1 MCGLFGVVRFSG
13 LSDGDSDAFKALSES
28 LRHRGPDGTGL
39 MESPTA
45 LLGMH
50 RLSIMDVSHGW
61 QPFWTE
67 SESIG
72 VLGNGEIYNARELR
86 AMLVDRGHRLAT
98 GSDIEVVP
106 HLYEEFGEGAYAYL
120 RGMFALVILD
130 RQTSTL
136 TLVRDRMGEKP
147 LSYFISDEALYFAS
161 EQSPLV
167 RSGLVPLDI
176 DESVLPDYLLHGFV
190 PEPRSLIRGIRKLP
204 AGHFLE
210 IDLET
215 GDTRLAPYWNMLDA
229 LSDEPLTT
237 AGLADS
243 VRDAV
248 EACCESDVPVGIAL
262 SGGLDSSLVAALAA
276 RVRPDLQAFSIGY
289 HGTETDES
297 SLAQSL
303 ATSLG
308 IPCHVT
314 HLDSKEVGAHF
325 SEICAAR
332 DEPISDIAG
341 PALAAVSLAARQAG
355 VPVLLTG
362 MGGDELFW
370 GYDWVRRMAAFVDG
384 QVNPGG
390 AGTAS
395 LDPRIPAAS
404 AAGIARWLD
413 SRGGLRAERDVKAY
427 LQRWSEQG
435 RTPAP
440 LYEFQP
446 GYGTINAAI
455 RDLCSIEGTFPSPEA
470 YLTTGPSQVPGDYTQ
485 LISATYL
492 RVNGLAQ
499 LDRLSMHHSI
509 EARTPLVDYRLV
521 ERVMSSRASSDGGVS
536 QQGKADLRRVA
547 ESVLPADVINRP
559 KRGFTPPVRTWIREI
574 WSSNAQ
580 ALMEGSILAAS
591 GLVKPDRL
599 RAELARPIYRSGRVN
614 QMALRLATLELWLAS
629 LRP

>member
-1 MCGLFGVVRFSG
+1 M
-13 LSDGDSDAFKALSES
+13 D
-28 LRHRGPDGTGL
+28 
-39 MESPTA
+39 TA
-45 LLGMH
+45 
-50 RLSIMDVSHGW
+50 HGW

-72 VLGNGEIYNARELR
+72 VLGNGEIYNAQELR
-86 AMLVDRGHRLAT
+86 SLLVDRGHHLAT

-106 HLYEEFGEGAYAYL
+106 HLYEEFGANAYAYL

-130 RQTSTL
+130 RKASTL

-147 LSYFISDEALYFAS
+147 LSYFISDETLYFSS

-167 RSGLVPLDI
+167 RSGLVPLEI
-176 DESVLPDYLLHGFV
+176 DESVLPAYLLHGFV
-190 PEPRSLIRGIRKLP
+190 PEPHSLIRGIRKLP
-204 AGHFLE
+204 AGHSLE
-210 IDLET
+210 IDLDT
-215 GDTRLAPYWNMLDA
+215 GHTRLTPYWNMLDA
-229 LSDEPLTT
+229 LGNEPLTT
-237 AGLADS
+237 ARLENS

-262 SGGLDSSLVAALAA
+262 SGGLDSSLVAVLAA
-276 RVRPDLQAFSIGY
+276 KVRPDLQAFSIGY
-289 HGTETDES
+289 NGSETDES

-325 SEICAAR
+325 AETCAFR

-341 PALAAVSLAARQAG
+341 PAVAAVSLAARQAG

-370 GYDWVRRMAAFVDG
+370 GYDWVRRMAAFVGG
-384 QVNPGG
+384 QVGPDGVEKR
-390 AGTAS
+390 T
-395 LDPRIPAAS
+395 LDPRIPSAS
-404 AAGIARWLD
+404 PAGIARWLD
-413 SRGGLRAERDVKAY
+413 SCGGLRAERDVKAY
-427 LQRWSEQG
+427 LKAWSLQG
-435 RTPAP
+435 KVPAP

-446 GYGTINAAI
+446 GYRSINAAI
-455 RDLCSIEGTFPSPEA
+455 RSLCSIEAPFPCPEA
-470 YLTTGPSQVPGDYTQ
+470 YLTSGTNQVPGDYTQ
-485 LISATYL
+485 LISSTYL

-521 ERVMSSRASSDGGVS
+521 ELVMSSRGSADGGVN
-536 QQGKADLRRVA
+536 QPGKAVLRRLA
-547 ESVLPADVINRP
+547 ESLLPAEVVSRP
-559 KRGFTPPVRTWIREI
+559 KRGFTPPVRSWIREI
-574 WSSNAQ
+574 WSSNQ
-580 ALMEGSILAAS
+580 SSLVEGSILVDK
-591 GLVKPDRL
+591 GLVSADRL
-599 RAELARPIYRSGRVN
+599 RKEFARPIYRSGRVN
-614 QMALRLATLELWLAS
+614 QMALRLATLEFWLAS